1 MNAYG
6 WGSMMQDYCYLEDVG
21 RKVSDWG
28 NEIARGGYM
37 DNIGASKAAS
47 TRKYSSGRKPA
58 TGKSKRDVLRKHLE
72 TLGMDVELLPAG
84 MERRNLNQ
92 STFDQK

>member
-6 WGSMMQDYCYLEDVG
+6 WGTMMRDYCYLEDTS

-28 NEIARGGYM
+28 SDIVRGGYM
-37 DNIGASKAAS
+37 DNHGASKAAS
-47 TRKYSSGRKPA
+47 ARKYPSGRKPA
-58 TGKSKRDVLRKHLE
+58 TGRSKRDVLRDHLE
-72 TLGMDVELLPAG
+72 TLGIDVELLPAG